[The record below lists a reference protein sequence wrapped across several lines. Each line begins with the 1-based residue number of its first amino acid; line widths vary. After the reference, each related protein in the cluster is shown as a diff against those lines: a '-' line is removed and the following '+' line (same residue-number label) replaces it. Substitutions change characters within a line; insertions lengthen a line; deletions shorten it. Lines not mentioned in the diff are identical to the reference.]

1 MGYPKTKF
9 DDYISRFN
17 ARDLT
22 AFEDYLHP
30 QMHMQN
36 GTHMFEGVEGM
47 KHHYRD
53 LIWPDFTEYL
63 EPTHYMSEGNQI
75 AIKMYTLFTAKH
87 DKADSLFGP
96 VKKSETFEFNG
107 LIMYQ
112 VEDDLFKDI
121 LVAYNSFVYTDLN
134 GNKKDL
140 GVPH

>member
-1 MGYPKTKF
+1 MAYSKEKF
-9 DDYISRFN
+9 DDYIRRFN

-36 GTHMFEGVEGM
+36 GTHEFDGVEGM

-53 LIWPDFTEYL
+53 LIWPDFSEYL
-63 EPTHYMSEGNQI
+63 EPTHYMAEGNQI
-75 AIKMYTLFTAKH
+75 AIKMYTLFTAFG
-87 DKADSLFGP
+87 DKEDSLFGP
-96 VKKSETFEFNG
+96 VKKGETFEFNG

-112 VEDDLFKDI
+112 VEDDLFKNI